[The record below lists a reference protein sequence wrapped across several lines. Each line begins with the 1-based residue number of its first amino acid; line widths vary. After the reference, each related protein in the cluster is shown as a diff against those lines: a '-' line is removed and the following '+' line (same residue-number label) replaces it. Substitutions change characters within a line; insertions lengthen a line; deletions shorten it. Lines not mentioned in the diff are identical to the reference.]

1 MQTMPFSGTAV
12 HAHTQASLHAT
23 TRGAPFILIIFMITM
38 YIPFFIRGRTHTRMP
53 PLFADALSMCQLIML
68 HAVATIVPAPR
79 CPRACCPLRT
89 SRYVACHARRRCDG
103 PCEWV
108 AFRVRIRMSTHA
120 CMPSNVSWRQ
130 PPSSAAPLVTLRARH
145 RTVRTG
151 TRRDDN
157 VLENARTDAHG
168 MDCWCRYAPTARLV
182 LRAARDFD
190 ALQSANASGMLF
202 DVVTCRETRSS
213 RPSPVFL
220 NTILSRTTV
229 KRWPRERAST
239 LRLGARYALEPAAEP
254 IF

>member
-1 MQTMPFSGTAV
+1 MGSLSS
-12 HAHTQASLHAT
+12 AHSH
-23 TRGAPFILIIFMITM
+23 
-38 YIPFFIRGRTHTRMP
+38 
-53 PLFADALSMCQLIML
+53 
-68 HAVATIVPAPR
+68 
-79 CPRACCPLRT
+79 
-89 SRYVACHARRRCDG
+89 
-103 PCEWV
+103 E
-108 AFRVRIRMSTHA
+108 HA
-120 CMPSNVSWRQ
+120 CMPRNASWRQ

-145 RTVRTG
+145 RTARTG
-151 TRRDDN
+151 TRRDDDAP
-157 VLENARTDAHG
+157 ENARTDAHG

-239 LRLGARYALEPAAEP
+239 LRLGARFALQPTPEKLLKKFKPVFLSESCSWAGFKSEATPPAHEYFAPRVPNPAQEQSPNAAPAALVVCNLP
-254 IF
+254 RACS

>member
-1 MQTMPFSGTAV
+1 MRMGSLSS
-12 HAHTQASLHAT
+12 AHSH
-23 TRGAPFILIIFMITM
+23 
-38 YIPFFIRGRTHTRMP
+38 
-53 PLFADALSMCQLIML
+53 
-68 HAVATIVPAPR
+68 
-79 CPRACCPLRT
+79 
-89 SRYVACHARRRCDG
+89 
-103 PCEWV
+103 E
-108 AFRVRIRMSTHA
+108 HA

-157 VLENARTDAHG
+157 VLENARTDAQG

-239 LRLGARYALEPAAEP
+239 LRLGARFALEPTPEKVLKNFKLVFLSESCSWAG
-254 IF
+254 FKS

>member
-1 MQTMPFSGTAV
+1 MRMGSLSS
-12 HAHTQASLHAT
+12 AHLH
-23 TRGAPFILIIFMITM
+23 
-38 YIPFFIRGRTHTRMP
+38 
-53 PLFADALSMCQLIML
+53 
-68 HAVATIVPAPR
+68 
-79 CPRACCPLRT
+79 
-89 SRYVACHARRRCDG
+89 
-103 PCEWV
+103 E
-108 AFRVRIRMSTHA
+108 HA

-182 LRAARDFD
+182 LRSARDFD

-202 DVVTCRETRSS
+202 GVVTCRETRSS

-220 NTILSRTTV
+220 NTILLRTTV
-229 KRWPRERAST
+229 NAGLMNVHRRCGW
-239 LRLGARYALEPAAEP
+239 GARYALEPAAEP
-254 IF
+254 VFFQSWVLIE

>member
-1 MQTMPFSGTAV
+1 MGRLSS
-12 HAHTQASLHAT
+12 AHSH
-23 TRGAPFILIIFMITM
+23 
-38 YIPFFIRGRTHTRMP
+38 
-53 PLFADALSMCQLIML
+53 
-68 HAVATIVPAPR
+68 
-79 CPRACCPLRT
+79 
-89 SRYVACHARRRCDG
+89 
-103 PCEWV
+103 E
-108 AFRVRIRMSTHA
+108 HA

-130 PPSSAAPLVTLRARH
+130 PPSSAAPFVTLRARH
-145 RTVRTG
+145 RTARTG
-151 TRRDDN
+151 TRRDDDAP
-157 VLENARTDAHG
+157 ENARTDAHG

-239 LRLGARYALEPAAEP
+239 LRLGGRFALQPTPEKLLKKFKPVFLSESCSWARVKSEATPPAHEYFAPRVPNPAQEQSPNAAPAALVVCNLP
-254 IF
+254 RACS

>member
-1 MQTMPFSGTAV
+1 MGSLSS
-12 HAHTQASLHAT
+12 AH
-23 TRGAPFILIIFMITM
+23 
-38 YIPFFIRGRTHTRMP
+38 
-53 PLFADALSMCQLIML
+53 
-68 HAVATIVPAPR
+68 
-79 CPRACCPLRT
+79 
-89 SRYVACHARRRCDG
+89 
-103 PCEWV
+103 E
-108 AFRVRIRMSTHA
+108 HA
-120 CMPSNVSWRQ
+120 CVPRDVSWRQ
-130 PPSSAAPLVTLRARH
+130 PPRSAAPFVALRARH

-157 VLENARTDAHG
+157 APQNARTGAHG

-220 NTILSRTTV
+220 NTILLRTTV
-229 KRWPRERAST
+229 KRWPREHAST

-254 IF
+254 VFKIFKPVFEFRKLLLSRIQELSSWPAHVLFANTVHNPAQEQSPNAAPAALVVCNLPRACS

>member
-1 MQTMPFSGTAV
+1 MGSLSS
-12 HAHTQASLHAT
+12 AHSH
-23 TRGAPFILIIFMITM
+23 
-38 YIPFFIRGRTHTRMP
+38 
-53 PLFADALSMCQLIML
+53 
-68 HAVATIVPAPR
+68 
-79 CPRACCPLRT
+79 
-89 SRYVACHARRRCDG
+89 
-103 PCEWV
+103 E
-108 AFRVRIRMSTHA
+108 HA
-120 CMPSNVSWRQ
+120 CMPRNASWRQ

-145 RTVRTG
+145 RTARTG
-151 TRRDDN
+151 TRRDDDAP
-157 VLENARTDAHG
+157 ENARTDAHG

-239 LRLGARYALEPAAEP
+239 LRLGGPLSSGAGRGTVFKE
-254 IF
+254 F

>member
-1 MQTMPFSGTAV
+1 MLSI
-12 HAHTQASLHAT
+12 AS
-23 TRGAPFILIIFMITM
+23 R
-38 YIPFFIRGRTHTRMP
+38 
-53 PLFADALSMCQLIML
+53 
-68 HAVATIVPAPR
+68 
-79 CPRACCPLRT
+79 
-89 SRYVACHARRRCDG
+89 
-103 PCEWV
+103 
-108 AFRVRIRMSTHA
+108 
-120 CMPSNVSWRQ
+120 RQ
-130 PPSSAAPLVTLRARH
+130 PPSSSAALVTLRARH
-145 RTVRTG
+145 RTARTG

-229 KRWPRERAST
+229 KRLPRERAST
-239 LRLGARYALEPAAEP
+239 LRLGARFALEPTPEKLLKKFKPVFLSESCSWARVKSEATPPAHENIAGRVPNPAQEQSPNAAP
-254 IF
+254 AALVVCNLPRACS

>member
-1 MQTMPFSGTAV
+1 MGSLSS
-12 HAHTQASLHAT
+12 AHSH
-23 TRGAPFILIIFMITM
+23 
-38 YIPFFIRGRTHTRMP
+38 
-53 PLFADALSMCQLIML
+53 
-68 HAVATIVPAPR
+68 
-79 CPRACCPLRT
+79 
-89 SRYVACHARRRCDG
+89 
-103 PCEWV
+103 E
-108 AFRVRIRMSTHA
+108 HA
-120 CMPSNVSWRQ
+120 CMPRNVSWRQ

-145 RTVRTG
+145 RTARTG
-151 TRRDDN
+151 TRRDDDAP
-157 VLENARTDAHG
+157 ENARTDAHG

-239 LRLGARYALEPAAEP
+239 LRLGARFALEPTPEKLLKN
-254 IF
+254 F

>member
-1 MQTMPFSGTAV
+1 MGSLSS
-12 HAHTQASLHAT
+12 AH
-23 TRGAPFILIIFMITM
+23 
-38 YIPFFIRGRTHTRMP
+38 
-53 PLFADALSMCQLIML
+53 
-68 HAVATIVPAPR
+68 
-79 CPRACCPLRT
+79 
-89 SRYVACHARRRCDG
+89 
-103 PCEWV
+103 E
-108 AFRVRIRMSTHA
+108 HA
-120 CMPSNVSWRQ
+120 CVPRDVSWRQ
-130 PPSSAAPLVTLRARH
+130 PPRSAAPFVALRARH

-157 VLENARTDAHG
+157 APENARTGAHG

-220 NTILSRTTV
+220 NTILLRTTV
-229 KRWPRERAST
+229 KRWPREHAST

-254 IF
+254 VFKIFKPVFLSESCSWAGFKSKATPPAPENFASSVHNPAQEKSPNAAPAALVVCNLPRACS

>member
-1 MQTMPFSGTAV
+1 MGSLSS
-12 HAHTQASLHAT
+12 AHSH
-23 TRGAPFILIIFMITM
+23 
-38 YIPFFIRGRTHTRMP
+38 
-53 PLFADALSMCQLIML
+53 
-68 HAVATIVPAPR
+68 
-79 CPRACCPLRT
+79 
-89 SRYVACHARRRCDG
+89 
-103 PCEWV
+103 E
-108 AFRVRIRMSTHA
+108 HA
-120 CMPSNVSWRQ
+120 CMPRNVSWRQ
-130 PPSSAAPLVTLRARH
+130 PPSSAAPFVTLRARH
-145 RTVRTG
+145 RTARTG
-151 TRRDDN
+151 TRRDDDAP
-157 VLENARTDAHG
+157 ENARTDAHG

-254 IF
+254 FLKNFKLVFLFESCS

>member
-1 MQTMPFSGTAV
+1 MRMGRLSS
-12 HAHTQASLHAT
+12 AHLH
-23 TRGAPFILIIFMITM
+23 
-38 YIPFFIRGRTHTRMP
+38 
-53 PLFADALSMCQLIML
+53 
-68 HAVATIVPAPR
+68 
-79 CPRACCPLRT
+79 
-89 SRYVACHARRRCDG
+89 
-103 PCEWV
+103 E
-108 AFRVRIRMSTHA
+108 HA

-130 PPSSAAPLVTLRARH
+130 PPSSAAPLVTLRARR
-145 RTVRTG
+145 RTARTG
-151 TRRDDN
+151 TRRDDDAP
-157 VLENARTDAHG
+157 ENARTDAHG

-239 LRLGARYALEPAAEP
+239 LRLGGRFALQPTPEKLLKKFRPVFLSESCSWAGFKSEATPPAHEYFAGTVPNPAQEQSPNAAPAALVVCNLP
-254 IF
+254 RACS